1 MDEQQLQQQI
11 VQLVQAAMQGDK
23 QATQQIQQIMQAA
36 QQGDQQAAQLAQMI
50 QEVAQQ
56 MQQQQVQAA
65 KFGAKLNYIQHLKG
79 VCPEGYEMQ
88 LFKQGGQICRK
99 CIKKAMMEDGGKTS
113 QNPVDAFKC
122 GRKMKKKARR
132 GTMTKVEKHLFGG
145 KQRRPFTGFEGLS
158 YQYEAANPSIQS
170 RASRPADE
178 WITNNGKMIIG
189 RETWYD
195 PESNQP
201 EDVGYYYP
209 GYSAERDWEAPNEQ
223 TLQTR
228 TFNSLKRHALM
239 NQRLREPKFACGGS
253 VERKQPGGN
262 LPTAQSAKERYR
274 GASIRGSVLNYS
286 TPDYSDITTRIV
298 QPGFITTPDWE
309 IGETITQVKP
319 FAPDTTY
326 YETPRSLF
334 VKTKGR
340 SASSKGHV
348 FREREYPQGRQ
359 EYETL
364 KRRFNEAKSAAKK
377 K

>member
-1 MDEQQLQQQI
+1 
-11 VQLVQAAMQGDK
+11 
-23 QATQQIQQIMQAA
+23 
-36 QQGDQQAAQLAQMI
+36 
-50 QEVAQQ
+50 
-56 MQQQQVQAA
+56 
-65 KFGAKLNYIQHLKG
+65 
-79 VCPEGYEMQ
+79 
-88 LFKQGGQICRK
+88 
-99 CIKKAMMEDGGKTS
+99 
-113 QNPVDAFKC
+113 
-122 GRKMKKKARR
+122 
-132 GTMTKVEKHLFGG
+132 
-145 KQRRPFTGFEGLS
+145 
-158 YQYEAANPSIQS
+158 
-170 RASRPADE
+170 
-178 WITNNGKMIIG
+178 
-189 RETWYD
+189 
-195 PESNQP
+195 
-201 EDVGYYYP
+201 
-209 GYSAERDWEAPNEQ
+209 
-223 TLQTR
+223 
-228 TFNSLKRHALM
+228 M
-239 NQRLREPKFACGGS
+239 NQRLREPKFACGGP

-298 QPGFITTPDWE
+298 QPGFIATPDWE

-326 YETPRSLF
+326 YETPSSLF